1 MSNGVLFLYS
11 ILAQT
16 FPESPDVRM
25 VSYVFISNYEFV
37 SFYWKI

>member
-1 MSNGVLFLYS
+1 MYNDVHRLNGMSNGVLFLYS

-25 VSYVFISNYEFV
+25 VSYVFI
-37 SFYWKI
+37 